1 MPKMCLT
8 EDFYWALKKY
18 NQVDTALLRQ
28 SHELESVHLVSQV
41 IWRHGKPI
49 GIKCGYKWQQFSS

>member
-8 EDFYWALKKY
+8 VDFYWALKKY
-18 NQVDTALLRQ
+18 NQVDAALLRQ

-41 IWRHGKPI
+41 IWRHGKRI
-49 GIKCGYKWQQFSS
+49 GIKCVYKW